1 MLVDTLNSKK
11 TLPIDTLPIT
21 LRNLDE
27 YLHCVPLDAGI
38 GANSWSQVVQG
49 IEALFRRLILHLKD
63 LEEPDYLLRIMV
75 CVIKIPGVS
84 KVMSVFFKYLY
95 IF

>member
-11 TLPIDTLPIT
+11 TLPIDTLPTT

-84 KVMSVFFKYLY
+84 KVSGLVFFV
-95 IF
+95 I